1 MPTLSHSI
9 TVQILQ
15 SDIDSAERCSAVNN
29 PLGRALLRM
38 GWFSPYCSEPTLPG
52 QRTTLRVQ
60 TAATWPYTTGFFWVC
75 KGLAGLLQDFDH
87 GGAEAV
93 RPATF
98 TLRRIRQ

>member
-38 GWFSPYCSEPTLPG
+38 GWEAPYCAEPDTLGARPVV
-52 QRTTLRVQ
+52 QVQ
-60 TAATWPYTTGFFWVC
+60 TDEDIGYYWVC